1 MYTDKT
7 LQSGGNG
14 RAQRSSKTDLCFGLV
29 KVPEDELPR
38 ALSKSKQSGDHD
50 EPGPLRCSVKLPAT
64 APLVFKA
71 GQ

>member
-7 LQSGGNG
+7 LQSRGHRRTQKPG
-14 RAQRSSKTDLCFGLV
+14 KTDLCFGLV
-29 KVPEDELPR
+29 NMPKDELR
-38 ALSKSKQSGDHD
+38 YALCKSKQSGDHD

-64 APLVFKA
+64 APLVFEA